1 LKDLK
6 ATNSHVSFRVR
17 RHDHTV
23 SSTNKTDRHDITE
36 ILLKV
41 ALSTIYQPTNHVSFI
56 LQDYGPKVN
65 FKRKKLKVADF
76 TGLPEY
82 SKDIYEKMRKIDILS
97 DFKPVELCNLEYSSE
112 RGSSIEPHFD
122 DFWLWGE
129 RLVTLNLL
137 SDSVLCFTNE
147 NHPGIEVH
155 VPIFRRSLLIVY
167 GPARH
172 LWKHAIHRSDILNK
186 RLAITFRELSDEFK
200 DGGPRGDE
208 GNQLLDIAF
217 TFTGQAVGTNKKPLE
232 NSEP

>member
-1 LKDLK
+1 MKDLLVP
-6 ATNSHVSFRVR
+6 NSKFS
-17 RHDHTV
+17 
-23 SSTNKTDRHDITE
+23 
-36 ILLKV
+36 L
-41 ALSTIYQPTNHVSFI
+41 I

-82 SKDIYEKMRKIDILS
+82 SKDIYERMRKMDILS

-147 NHPGIEVH
+147 NQPGIEVH
-155 VPIFRRSLLIVY
+155 VPMFRRSLLIVY

-172 LWKHAIHRSDILNK
+172 LWKHAIHRSDILSK

-208 GNQLLDIAF
+208 GNQLLDIAL
-217 TFTGQAVGTNKKPLE
+217 TFTGQAIGSNTKPLE
-232 NSEP
+232 KSEP